1 MVWQYNLRDALGN
14 VFKLL
19 IEFGY
24 LNIFLIIVFI
34 NYIRKNITEFEI
46 FLISI
51 FVVQLFRGAGYINGG
66 FIIAFTEIFFWLA
79 TFLKKINIQKI
90 NSS

>member
-34 NYIRKNITEFEI
+34 NYIRKKNITEFEI

-66 FIIAFTEIFFWLA
+66 FIIAFTEIFLA
-79 TFLKKINIQKI
+79 SYILKKINIQK
-90 NSS
+90 NQ